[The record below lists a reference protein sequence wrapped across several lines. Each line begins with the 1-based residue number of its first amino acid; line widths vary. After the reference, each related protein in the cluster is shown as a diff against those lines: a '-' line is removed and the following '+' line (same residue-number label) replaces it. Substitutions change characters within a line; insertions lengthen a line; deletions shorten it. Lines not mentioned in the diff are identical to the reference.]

1 MPRALAPAADLVVRR
16 RPLTVLAVIL
26 AVGAVVPADVP
37 FALLA
42 LVPLFGAAVHRPW
55 PAAAAGVAAL
65 AVAELVHWAAW
76 GSRGGIAEVAAS
88 TGLAIVTVAVGSVVR
103 ERRRGA
109 ERERALLAGQA
120 VAEERLRIARELHD
134 AVGHDVSLMVVQ
146 AQAVGATTTDPGV
159 REATDAIADLGRR
172 TMAEMHRTLRVLRD
186 DDAARRPQPSL
197 DALDDVLDGARAAG
211 VDVRIAMEGAARP
224 LDPALDAS
232 AYRIVQEAVTNV
244 VRHAGGGPATVTV
257 RYGPDALELVVAD
270 EGAGAAAVNGA
281 GGGGHGLVG
290 MRERAAL
297 FGGTL
302 EAGPR
307 DDRGFAVRAVLP
319 YPDGAP

>member
-1 MPRALAPAADLVVRR
+1 M
-16 RPLTVLAVIL
+16 
-26 AVGAVVPADVP
+26 P

-42 LVPLFGAAVHRPW
+42 LVPLFGMAVHRPW
-55 PAAAAGVAAL
+55 PAATAGVAAL

-146 AQAVGATTTDPGV
+146 APAVGATTTDP
-159 REATDAIADLGRR
+159 RRARGRR
-172 TMAEMHRTLRVLRD
+172 TRFPTSVAGTMAEMHRTLRRP
-186 DDAARRPQPSL
+186 ARRRRGPPRRSR
-197 DALDDVLDGARAAG
+197 ASTRSTTSLDGARAAG
-211 VDVRIAMEGAARP
+211 VDVAHRDGGRARRP
-224 LDPALDAS
+224 WRSTLS

-244 VRHAGGGPATVTV
+244 GRATPAAAQRRSRV

-270 EGAGAAAVNGA
+270 EGAGHGGERRGRRRPRARRDARA
-281 GGGGHGLVG
+281 GRPVRRG
-290 MRERAAL
+290 RS
-297 FGGTL
+297 